1 MERETTMIG
10 EIALDSL
17 SAADRLLIRTRN
29 STYRF
34 VVTDPAAFRGTL
46 VREAM
51 RACEGDSVLIGAR
64 ARNGHLESD
73 TLKLKTGSRAIFL
86 IESGGC
92 LKRIITSAITQLV
105 HARSQNAQRHTRLT
119 PDELSGD
126 AR

>member
-34 VVTDPAAFRGTL
+34 VVTDPAACRGTL

-51 RACEGDSVLIGAR
+51 RECEGDSVLIGAR
-64 ARNGHLESD
+64 ARNGHLETD
-73 TLKLKTGSRAIFL
+73 TLKLV

-119 PDELSGD
+119 PDELNGD